1 MDLSI
6 DYLGKRF
13 ENPFVL
19 ASGPPTANAEMIAR
33 AFTAGWAGAVIKT
46 LIREPVK
53 NLKNRFAT
61 VKLGKRIIAF
71 ENIELLSERTP
82 EQWYQDIRD
91 LKKDFPGK
99 KIIGSIMGDAKNKD
113 QWLELALSCQEAG
126 ADMIELNFSC
136 PHGYPERGK
145 GAAIGQSAEYA
156 ARITRWLKEEKA
168 LTVPIIPKLT
178 AAVADISHI
187 GDAVAA
193 AGADGI
199 SAINTFP
206 SIMGFDL
213 KTLKPKPSV
222 AGYTTAGGYSGP
234 GLKPIALRCVSDL
247 VKSPGLPVMA
257 CGGISSGQ
265 DAIEFLLMGAPIIQ
279 VCTGVML
286 GGYSVIAKMKKE
298 LEEFMKWHNFSN
310 VKDFV
315 GIGNRHVLPFSELDL
330 SYTVRAFIDPDDCN
344 GCEICFVSCR
354 DAGYEAIE
362 MHNDLAVV
370 HNDKCEGCS
379 LCFQVCPTGA
389 IRLEEFQASTV
400 NFLTR

>member
-33 AFTAGWAGAVIKT
+33 AFATGWAGAVIKT

-61 VKLGKRIIAF
+61 VKLGKKIVAF

-82 EQWYQDIRD
+82 EQWYQDIHS
-91 LKKDFPGK
+91 LKKDFPHK
-99 KIIGSIMGDAKNKD
+99 IIIGSIMGDAKNKD
-113 QWLELALSCQEAG
+113 QWLELALGCQEAG
-126 ADMIELNFSC
+126 VDLIELNFSC
-136 PHGYPERGK
+136 PHGYPEKGK

-156 ARITRWLKEEKA
+156 ARITHWLKEEKA
-168 LTVPIIPKLT
+168 LTVPIVPKLT
-178 AAVADISHI
+178 AAVADISYI
-187 GDAVAA
+187 GESVAA

-247 VKSPGLPVMA
+247 VKTPALPVMA
-257 CGGISSGQ
+257 CGGLSSGQ
-265 DAIEFLLMGAPIIQ
+265 DALEFLLMGAPIIQ
-279 VCTGVML
+279 VCTAVML
-286 GGYSVIAKMKKE
+286 GGYAIIGKMKKE
-298 LEEFMKWHNFSN
+298 LVEFMKWHNFST
-310 VKDFV
+310 VKDFI
-315 GIGNRHVLPFSELDL
+315 GIGSRHIRPFSELDL
-330 SYTVRAFIDPDDCN
+330 GYTVRAFIEPNDCN
-344 GCEICFVSCR
+344 GCEICYTSCL
-354 DAGYEAIE
+354 DAGYGAIE
-362 MHNDLAVV
+362 MREKLAVV
-370 HNDKCEGCS
+370 LEEKCEGCS
-379 LCFQVCPTGA
+379 LCMQVCPTGA
-389 IRLEEFQASTV
+389 ISMTEI
-400 NFLTR
+400 